1 MVTWQAAAFA
11 AIVSLPVVSP
21 GQELKDGDERLTDEI
36 VVVGRAVKTSSTRIE
51 VERQMLVDS
60 STALKNIPGANVN
73 SNGMITGIAQ
83 YRGMYGDRV
92 AVDIDNQA
100 MISGGPNAMDAP
112 LSYTSPLITQDLVVE
127 RGIASIS
134 SAPES
139 IGGYLNARLERGDFS
154 DGNARVSGMFGTRY
168 FSNGNITTSA
178 ARLTLADRHHR
189 FSIISE
195 FDEGNDIATPA
206 GVIRPSSLNRE
217 RYDVSYAFN
226 SSDAAFL
233 LFAGRLDTTDSGTP
247 ALAMDIR
254 YIETDMYGLQF
265 NVNLTDTFGIEGRF
279 AYNDVDHLMDNFSLR
294 SPPQPMRSRQN
305 ATRGSG
311 SQFQLAGLLGL
322 GNGVLRIGADGIM
335 AEHESVITNPAMA
348 MFQVDNFKDVQRDV
362 HGVFAEWTGDFE
374 SSGIEIGLRY
384 KQVRTVAGLAR
395 VMGMPEPMATS
406 AGLLANTFNTA
417 DRDLGWNTIDAVAKY
432 HYRVSDSTE
441 WVLEAGTKTR
451 APSYQELY
459 LWLPLEITGGLADG
473 RTYIGNLDLEEERSN
488 EIAVGFTSQTGRFSL
503 SPQIYYRNVDN
514 YIQGIPSTN
523 MLGNTLSIMMSGAPA
538 LQFSNVDAE
547 IWGGDIAWKL
557 DLNDSWFLDG
567 IAAYSRGARTDVN
580 DDLYRLA
587 PFNSSVGLTYASDS
601 WSIEPELIIYSKQDK
616 VSGYNSELPTSGYE
630 IVNVTFTWAASES
643 LRIEAR
649 IDNLLDE
656 TFQDHLAGVNR
667 AMGSDIPVGER
678 LYGAER
684 SFSAGLIYRFGD

>member
-1 MVTWQAAAFA
+1 MVTWQVAAIA

-21 GQELKDGDERLTDEI
+21 GQELKDGDEQPTDVI
-36 VVVGRAVKTSSTRIE
+36 VVVGRSVKTSSTRIE
-51 VERQMLVDS
+51 VEREMLVDS
-60 STALKNIPGANVN
+60 AMALKNIPGANVN

-92 AVDIDNQA
+92 AVDIDQLG

-112 LSYTSPLITQDLVVE
+112 LSYTSPMITQDLVVE

-139 IGGYLNARLERGDFS
+139 IGGYLNARLARGDFS
-154 DGNARVSGMFGTRY
+154 EGDAAVSGMLGTR
-168 FSNGNITTSA
+168 FSSNGNISTSA
-178 ARLTLADRHHR
+178 ARLTFADINHR
-189 FSIISE
+189 FSILSE
-195 FDEGNDIATPA
+195 LDEGNDIATPI

-217 RYDVSYAFN
+217 RYDVSYAFS
-226 SSDAAFL
+226 SSDIDIL
-233 LFAGRLDTTDSGTP
+233 MFAGRLDTTDTGSP

-265 NVNLTDTFGIEGRF
+265 DVNLTDTFGIEGRL
-279 AYNDVDHLMDNFSLR
+279 AYNAVDHVMDNFSLR
-294 SPPQPMRSRQN
+294 SPPQPMSSRQN
-305 ATRGSG
+305 VTHGSG
-311 SQFQLAGLLGL
+311 SQFQLAGLLEL
-322 GNGVLRIGADGIM
+322 GNGQLRIGADGIM
-335 AEHESVITNPAMA
+335 ADHESVITNPAMA

-362 HGVFAEWTGDFE
+362 HGIFAEWSGDFE
-374 SSGIEIGLRY
+374 SSGIEVGLRY
-384 KQVRTVAGLAR
+384 KQVRTAGGLAR
-395 VMGMPEPMATS
+395 AMGMPEPMGTLAGSLAS
-406 AGLLANTFNTA
+406 AFNDAN
-417 DRDLGWNTIDAVAKY
+417 RDLGWNAIDAVAKY
-432 HYRVSDSTE
+432 RYRFSDSTE

-459 LWLPLEITGGLADG
+459 LWLPLQITGGLADG
-473 RTYIGNLDLEEERSN
+473 RTYIGNLDLEDERSN
-488 EIAVGFTSQTGRFSL
+488 EIVVGFTSQIGRFSL

-523 MLGNTLSIMMSGAPA
+523 TLANTLSMMMSGAPA

-547 IWGGDIAWKL
+547 IRGGDIAWKL

-567 IAAYSRGARTDVN
+567 ISTYSSGERTDVN

-587 PFNSSVGLTYASDS
+587 PFNSSIGLTYRSDS
-601 WSIEPELIIYSKQDK
+601 WSIEPELVIYSKQDK
-616 VSGYNSELPTSGYE
+616 VSGYNSERPTPGYE
-630 IVNVTFTWAASES
+630 IVNVTFTWEASDS

-656 TFQDHLAGVNR
+656 TFQDHLAGINR
-667 AMGSDIPVGER
+667 ATGSDIPVGER

-684 SFSAGLIYRFGD
+684 NFSAGLIYEFGN